1 MFHRSR
7 IRVSCFALSS
17 SQRPFFDIKG
27 LEKLQMEDKLIDSP
41 ERSRWWWMPL
51 CGCRYRGGRREDEE
65 LVVIMDAVMVDAMMV
80 DVDTEVEDVRRR
92 MWWWMPW
99 LWMLLWWMWIQRW
112 KM

>member
-17 SQRPFFDIKG
+17 SQRPSLDIKG
-27 LEKLQMEDKLIDSP
+27 LEKLQMEGGGGG
-41 ERSRWWWMPL
+41 
-51 CGCRYRGGRREDEE
+51 GCRCGGCGYRGGTREDEE
-65 LVVIMDAVMVDAMMV
+65 LVVIMDVVMVDAMVV

-99 LWMLLWWMWIQRW
+99 MWMLLWWMWIRKW